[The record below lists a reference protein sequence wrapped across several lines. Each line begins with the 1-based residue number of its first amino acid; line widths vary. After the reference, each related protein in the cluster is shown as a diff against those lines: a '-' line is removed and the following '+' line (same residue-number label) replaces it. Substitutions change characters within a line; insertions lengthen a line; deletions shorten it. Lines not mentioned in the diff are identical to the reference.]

1 MGPKNSPPGESGA
14 HAPRA
19 AECGPRVAA
28 SGSLWEMQG
37 LGLPGPCILPC
48 PGGQGT
54 SASQVKH
61 CSDVNPTRS
70 AVPSCPFLPPTPHI
84 VFSDPPNWLGGRWGT
99 SWDSRSQA
107 PCAQF
112 PTVSLEAMLRGFHDQ
127 ILSGYKLHKAK
138 CLSCRTSQSLED
150 NCESQTGVVICSI
163 FKTFVVK
170 EYLLPSPTATTSV
183 RAFIRV
189 TNSPRLPRTWEF
201 PGT

>member
-1 MGPKNSPPGESGA
+1 MWSQSSSIREPVGNAGSR
-14 HAPRA
+14 APRPLHLTMSR
-19 AECGPRVAA
+19 GPRHKCFPSEA
-28 SGSLWEMQG
+28 LLRHE
-37 LGLPGPCILPC
+37 PI
-48 PGGQGT
+48 
-54 SASQVKH
+54 
-61 CSDVNPTRS
+61 RS
-70 AVPSCPFLPPTPHI
+70 AVPSCPFLPPTPHT